1 LRPFGKSVLRAATD
15 SDNVPVMSTLSQVLP
30 TTQNSITPEVVADAT
45 RRALSLPLGVAEPEA
60 VAFCADLSTQLMA
73 DTQARRFPALQA
85 LAFWLRP
92 ASIRTMIQNH
102 MAAPAH
108 TLRVPR
114 GVVFQIPPSNVD
126 VLFAY
131 MAALSLLAG
140 NVTIV
145 RLPRG
150 HRPEQELLLDIL
162 ADCLADA
169 PQMIRERLIL
179 IRYDHDIELTAA
191 FSALCDARMVWGGD
205 ETVTTIRRVPLP
217 PLAVEA
223 SFADRFSSMALD
235 AKAYLLADDAQ
246 REHIV
251 HAITNDIYLFDQ
263 MTCASPRL
271 ALWVGSADEA
281 EKAREDFY
289 PRLAAHAGERYGSP
303 PAGENLA
310 KLNAHFLALHDLPVT
325 ESKIYTPALTVLTLS
340 GWEGLSAFKTINY
353 GYGLLLDVR
362 LETLAALAR
371 KVEKRDQTL
380 TVWGF
385 TPQETEGLVRLSGGD
400 GFDRVVPVGQ
410 ALSFD
415 PVWDGHNLFDTLTR
429 LIQVTV

>member
-1 LRPFGKSVLRAATD
+1 
-15 SDNVPVMSTLSQVLP
+15 MSTLSLILP
-30 TTQNSITPEVVADAT
+30 TEQKNITPETVADAT
-45 RRALSLPLGVAEPEA
+45 RRALSLPLGVAEAEA
-60 VAFCADLSTQLMA
+60 IAFCAALSSRLMA

-92 ASIRTMIQNH
+92 ASIKSMIENH
-102 MAAPAH
+102 LAAPAR
-108 TLRVPR
+108 TIRVPR
-114 GVVFQIPPSNVD
+114 GVVFQIPPANVD
-126 VLFAY
+126 VLFGY

-140 NVTIV
+140 NVTLV
-145 RLPRG
+145 RLPQG
-150 HRPEQELLLDIL
+150 HRPEQELLLDMM
-162 ADCLADA
+162 AACLADV

-179 IRYDHDIELTAA
+179 IRYDHDVALTSA

-205 ETVTTIRRVPLP
+205 ETVATIRRIPLP

-235 AKAYLLADDAQ
+235 AKAYLATDEAQ
-246 REHIV
+246 RDQIV
-251 HAITNDIYLFDQ
+251 HSVTNDIYLFDQ

-271 ALWVGSADEA
+271 VLWIGS
-281 EKAREDFY
+281 EKDTAAAREDFY
-289 PRLAAHAGERYGSP
+289 PRLAAHAGDRYGSP

-325 ESKIYTPALTVLTLS
+325 ESKVYSPALTVLTLAS
-340 GWEGLSAFKTINY
+340 WEGVSAFKTINY
-353 GYGLLLDVR
+353 GYGLLLDIR

-385 TPQETEGLVRLSGGD
+385 TQQETEGLVRLSGGD

-429 LIQVTV
+429 LIQVAV